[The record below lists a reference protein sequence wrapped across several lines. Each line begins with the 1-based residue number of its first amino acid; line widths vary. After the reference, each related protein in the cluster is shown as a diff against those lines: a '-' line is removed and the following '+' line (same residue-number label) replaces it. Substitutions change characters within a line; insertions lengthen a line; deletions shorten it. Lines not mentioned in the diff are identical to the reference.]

1 MRTKEKVY
9 QTRIGVRRLI
19 GIGEVNESILII
31 GDILGK
37 YTEGHD
43 EEKKDLSTVDL
54 TNVD

>member
-9 QTRIGVRRLI
+9 QTRIGVRRL
-19 GIGEVNESILII
+19 IGEVNESILII